1 MAERANLNYLLAVRL
16 SLLVLTLI
24 EPKLI
29 VKDKEPYD
37 WRREREFNVVKIK
50 KKLDV
55 DRILENR

>member
-1 MAERANLNYLLAVRL
+1 L

-50 KKLDV
+50 KKMDV